1 MKLHRIVYLIPD
13 EQAITVADAENSDIL
28 IDCERVANALAGK
41 TLVGLMSSEVVRL
54 ETGKDFGELVIH
66 IRVEE

>member
-1 MKLHRIVYLIPD
+1 MKLHKIVYLVPD
-13 EQAITVADAENSDIL
+13 KQAITVIDAENGDIL
-28 IDCERVANALAGK
+28 IDCEAVVNALAGK
-41 TLVGLMSSEVVRL
+41 TLMGLMSSEVIRL